1 MRCKSIG
8 ALARKFLPLLHC
20 CLYWRLKYP
29 FSIVAFPLQLQ
40 KSICKCLEACHA
52 YVSIIFA
59 GRFGPRY
66 HSWPWRQMK
75 EPGRFKSRV
84 RKLLPDLHQDTKPT
98 RYTPFKGPLILV
110 VLNFQKMCPCSESRT
125 NSSAKEKGAKGQKGR
140 GRGRARTAFVPEPGH
155 LGQEVC
161 QEGTQPMPSWQ
172 TWQLQ
177 LHNRG
182 KCFPCIAFALK
193 PAGCFKGDECR
204 HCHFC
209 NGEQAKARR
218 RQLQQAARRQ
228 KRRLGIS

>member
-84 RKLLPDLHQDTKPT
+84 SKLLPDLHQDTKPT

-125 NSSAKEKGAKGQKGR
+125 NSSAKEKGAKGQKEE
-140 GRGRARTAFVPEPGH
+140 VEEGH
-155 LGQEVC
+155 ALPLSQSQVIWAKKFAKKEHSRC
-161 QEGTQPMPSWQ
+161 Q
-172 TWQLQ
+172 
-177 LHNRG
+177 
-182 KCFPCIAFALK
+182 
-193 PAGCFKGDECR
+193 AG
-204 HCHFC
+204 
-209 NGEQAKARR
+209 
-218 RQLQQAARRQ
+218 
-228 KRRLGIS
+228 RLGNCSSTIEENAFLA